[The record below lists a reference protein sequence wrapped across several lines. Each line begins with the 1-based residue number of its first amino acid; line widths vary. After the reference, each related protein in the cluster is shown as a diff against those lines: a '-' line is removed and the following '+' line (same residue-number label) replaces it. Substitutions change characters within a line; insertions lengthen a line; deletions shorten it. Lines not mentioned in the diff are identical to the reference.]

1 MNNLIYQSQWFPI
14 IAIVLVIWIFVSAE
28 TIILYVHGQDTEL
41 DTSQFSKNVQIARE
55 NNVLRLWSDRD
66 L

>member
-28 TIILYVHGQDTEL
+28 TIILYVHGQDT
-41 DTSQFSKNVQIARE
+41 
-55 NNVLRLWSDRD
+55 
-66 L
+66 